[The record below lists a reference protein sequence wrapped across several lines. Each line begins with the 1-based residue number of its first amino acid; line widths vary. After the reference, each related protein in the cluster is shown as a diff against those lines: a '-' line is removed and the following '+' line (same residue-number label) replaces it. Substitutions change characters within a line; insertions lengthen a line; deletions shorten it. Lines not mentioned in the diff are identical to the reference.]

1 MAGTWKWIVGFGA
14 GGAVMIFLLS
24 AWRNPIGT
32 TILRSVYAFVA
43 FAALA
48 FAVRLFLGRFLAPQT
63 GPASEGEEAPDVRGR
78 HLDLTTP
85 DEEQALSQLIR
96 EQWTE
101 GRPRAQAEFKPLNP
115 KRLVPLDRVNPE
127 EIASVIRRM
136 SEGQGR

>member
-1 MAGTWKWIVGFGA
+1 MAGTWKWIAGFGA
-14 GGAVMIFLLS
+14 GGAVLIFLLS

-32 TILRSVYAFVA
+32 TLLRSVYAFVA

-48 FAVRLFLGRFLAPQT
+48 GALRLLLGRYLVLQT
-63 GPASEGEEAPDVRGR
+63 GPAAVEAPEERGR

-85 DEEQALSQLIR
+85 DEEAALSQLIR

-101 GRPRAQAEFKPLNP
+101 GTPRDKAAEFKPLNP
-115 KRLVPLDRVNPE
+115 KRLVTLDHVNPE
-127 EIASVIRRM
+127 EIASAIRRM